1 MNLGTSP
8 AFISCMETQKQSEEK
23 LKLQESIRKIQ
34 RHLADALQD
43 HQYWGL
49 DQKIQQI
56 QKNLQL
62 TQRI

>member
-1 MNLGTSP
+1 
-8 AFISCMETQKQSEEK
+8 METQKQIDEISK
-23 LKLQESIRKIQ
+23 VQESIRKIQ
-34 RHLADALQD
+34 QNLANALKD

-56 QKNLQL
+56 QRNLQL